1 VISPSPAMARYGRT
15 TLMNSRP
22 ARKTV
27 VRLWLPLTLLFLL
40 LAPFAM
46 LLIPLGYWVP
56 RPRGLSPAK
65 TVFALGAVLLSLGGT
80 DIDLQ
85 TPRAV
90 VRIKI
95 I

>member
-1 VISPSPAMARYGRT
+1 MHT
-15 TLMNSRP
+15 RP
-22 ARKTV
+22 ARRTV

-56 RPRGLSPAK
+56 RPRGLSPARL
-65 TVFALGAVLLSLGGT
+65 VFAFGAVLLSLGGT
-80 DIDLQ
+80 DIDIQ
-85 TPRAV
+85 TPSAV
-90 VRIKI
+90 VRVKI